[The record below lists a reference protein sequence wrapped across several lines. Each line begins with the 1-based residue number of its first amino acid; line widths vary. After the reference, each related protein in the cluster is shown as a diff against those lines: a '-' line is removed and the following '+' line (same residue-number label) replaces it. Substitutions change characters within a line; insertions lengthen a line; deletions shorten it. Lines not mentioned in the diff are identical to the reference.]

1 MKTVKLEKKG
11 KIAWLTL
18 NRPERLNAMNVELA
32 MDIYNAVYDIEN
44 SEDIRVLVIKGEG
57 KAFCAGG
64 DLSSFMESSDLK
76 KTITD
81 ILTYLN
87 SAVFSIRRMDK
98 VVITAVHGFAAGA
111 GFALAVC
118 SDITVAAKG
127 TKFNLAYAKIGA
139 SPDMGSSLFLTRI
152 VGFKR
157 ASYYMLTGDFI
168 EAEQALEWGLVN
180 FVVDEKDLIPEVGRL
195 AERMVS
201 LAPLAV
207 KQDKYLINREIFW
220 DMETILEEEKIGI
233 SYLATT
239 EDMKEGIKAFFEKR
253 APLFRGK

>member
-1 MKTVKLEKKG
+1 MKTIKLEKEG
-11 KIAWLTL
+11 RIAWLTL
-18 NRPERLNAMNVELA
+18 NRPDKLNAMNVELA
-32 MDIYNAVYDIEN
+32 VDLYNAVYEVEN
-44 SEDIRVLVIKGEG
+44 DRDVRVLVIRGEG

-64 DLSSFMESSDLK
+64 DLMSFVESPDLK

-111 GFALAVC
+111 GFALAMC

-139 SPDMGSSLFLTRI
+139 SPDMGSSLFLTRL

-168 EAEQALEWGLVN
+168 DAEQALDWGLVN
-180 FVVDEKDLIPEVGRL
+180 FVVDGDRLMEEVKSL
-195 AERMVS
+195 AEKMAS

-207 KQDKYLINREIFW
+207 KQDKYLINRELFW

-233 SYLATT
+233 ANLATT

-253 APLFRGK
+253 PPNFRGK

>member
-118 SDITVAAKG
+118 SDLTIAAKG

-139 SPDMGSSLFLTRI
+139 SPDMGSSLFLTRT

-180 FVVDEKDLIPEVGRL
+180 FVVDEKDLIPEASRL
-195 AERMVS
+195 AERMAS

>member
-118 SDITVAAKG
+118 SDVTIAAKG

-180 FVVDEKDLIPEVGRL
+180 FVVDEKDLIPEASRL
-195 AERMVS
+195 AERMAS